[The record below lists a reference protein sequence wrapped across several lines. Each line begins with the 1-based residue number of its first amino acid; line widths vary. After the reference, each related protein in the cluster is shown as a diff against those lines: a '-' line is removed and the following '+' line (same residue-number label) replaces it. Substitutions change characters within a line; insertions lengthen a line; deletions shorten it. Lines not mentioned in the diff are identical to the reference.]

1 MSPLTPWDG
10 GVTSHDHFV
19 IPRDTAGNGWAMM
32 MLLCAKN
39 TGPMKHSLE
48 KLKKENIYCVQGIKL
63 SDGDMPMKESGQ
75 YTRLDMIVL

>member
-10 GVTSHDHFV
+10 GVTSHDHFI
-19 IPRDTAGNGWAMM
+19 IPRDGWAMM

-48 KLKKENIYCVQGIKL
+48 KLKKEDIYCVQGIKL